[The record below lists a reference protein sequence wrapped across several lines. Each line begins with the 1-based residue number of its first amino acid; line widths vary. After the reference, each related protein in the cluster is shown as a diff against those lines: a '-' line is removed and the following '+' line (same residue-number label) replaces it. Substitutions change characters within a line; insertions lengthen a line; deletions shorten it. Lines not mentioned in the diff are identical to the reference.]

1 MSADKPSLIT
11 YKDKM
16 NEANREARI
25 SLAGLVIIVLAWLV
39 GGFGLASLDISIAGL
54 PIWVIGGTLLPWIV
68 SVVLAVLFASKI
80 FRNFDLNSEE
90 EEGTHE

>member
-1 MSADKPSLIT
+1 MSADKQTLAT

-16 NEANREARI
+16 QQANREALI
-25 SLAGLVIIVLAWLV
+25 SLVGLGIIIVAWLI

-54 PIWVIGGTLLPWIV
+54 PLWVIGGTLLPWIA
-68 SVVLAVLFASKI
+68 SIVLAVLFATKL

-90 EEGTHE
+90 GEGNNE